1 MLFRERGGGGGG
13 AGGGSEVGETA
24 ESGVGT
30 LKKKMFTVDST

>member
-1 MLFRERGGGGGG
+1 MYAFQG
-13 AGGGSEVGETA
+13 AGWWWWGGGGSEVGETA